1 MTNHRQTSFR
11 ILDDA
16 IRNNGG
22 TECQQLP
29 DVFYPEDIFE
39 RDGKRL
45 AEMTAKAVCARCP
58 IIEACRNYALE
69 TGEVYGV
76 WGGLLASER

>member
-1 MTNHRQTSFR
+1 MSNRRQSAHQ

-16 IRNNGG
+16 IKNNGG

-29 DVFYPEDIFE
+29 DVFFPEDLFAHE
-39 RDGKRL
+39 DRKL
-45 AEMTAKAVCARCP
+45 VELTAKDVCSRCP
-58 IIEACRNYALE
+58 IISECRNFALE